1 MQIYFIRHAQSENNA
16 LWDRTGSSKGR
27 STDPELTEIGLKQA
41 GHLARFLTGIA
52 VTQPD
57 ENRDLKIRAY
67 YRLTHIYCSLMVRS
81 IQTGLIVARE
91 MGLQLAGLKDLHEG
105 GGIYKEDDETGELVG
120 LPGKTRSELAKRFP
134 DLAMPIEA
142 TEAGWW
148 NRPFETHEERFPRGQ
163 RILTEL
169 IRRHGGTNDRV
180 GIISHG
186 GFYQHFMTAVMG
198 LPERLGIWL
207 HFYNV
212 AITRIDYGDR
222 EVSVVYMN
230 RTDALPD
237 HLIT

>member
-27 STDPELTEIGLKQA
+27 STDPELTEIGLQQA
-41 GHLARFLTGIA
+41 ELLARLLRGATA
-52 VTQPD
+52 TQAD
-57 ENRDLKIRAY
+57 ENRDIRNRTY

-81 IQTGLIVARE
+81 IQTGLIVAHE
-91 MGLQLAGLKDLHEG
+91 LGLPLAGLKDLHEG

-120 LPGKTRSELAKRFP
+120 LPGKTRSELAKQFP
-134 DLAMPIEA
+134 ELSLPDEA

-163 RILTEL
+163 RILAEL
-169 IRRHGGTNDRV
+169 IRRHRGTDDRV

-207 HFYNV
+207 YLNNV
-212 AITRIDYGDR
+212 AISRIDYGER

-230 RTDALPD
+230 RTDALPEQ
-237 HLIT
+237 LIT